1 MTREETKELLMM
13 IRAIYPNFNVRPAE
27 MTPTINAWHLMLEEY
42 PADVVKG
49 ALKIYVKTNDT
60 GFAPSVSQLIGSLY
74 KPLENEQLSE
84 GEAWQL
90 VKNAIQG
97 ANYHAEEN
105 YQELPEIIRQAIGGP
120 AMLRQWGMT
129 DSDEVNTVIMSN
141 FQRTYRDLLSKQKFS
156 TKVPTA
162 ISDVVKQARIGVS
175 DE

>member
-27 MTPTINAWHLMLEEY
+27 MTPTINAWYLMLEEY
-42 PADVVKG
+42 SPEDVKA

-60 GFAPSVSQLIGSLY
+60 GFAPSVSQLIGSMY
-74 KPLENEQLSE
+74 KPLENDQLSE

-97 ANYHAEEN
+97 SNYHAEEN
-105 YQELPEIIRQAIGGP
+105 YQELPEIIQQAVGGP

-141 FQRTYRDLLSKQKFS
+141 FQRTYRDLLSKQKFAA
-156 TKVPTA
+156 KIPAA
-162 ISDVVKQARIGVS
+162 ITEKLRQARIGVS
-175 DE
+175 NE